1 MDVEYIYIFSFL
13 ILDKFNSTR
22 FNSERWQIFV
32 NVNLLKLLHESIYIT
47 FFPFETVERNC
58 GGWMK
63 EERFSRRL
71 ENESEERIHRDS
83 GSRLNWYLDV

>member
-47 FFPFETVERNC
+47 FFPFETVERN
-58 GGWMK
+58 
-63 EERFSRRL
+63 
-71 ENESEERIHRDS
+71 
-83 GSRLNWYLDV
+83 